1 MKVTDKSN
9 VFERLRGGE
18 VMSLEL
24 GCGPSKIDPRAIGI
38 DMLDFHGVDLV
49 GDIFE
54 ILAQFPDRS
63 VSSIYTAHFLEHVSD
78 LPKLLDEIGRILASS
93 GDLSIVVPHFSNP
106 FYYSDP
112 THKTPFGLYTMA
124 YFCEQSCFV
133 RSVPRYGFLVPL
145 ALQTVNLD
153 FKSYRPRYFRHAFKK
168 AFGAIFDSTMFLREF
183 YEENLC
189 WLVPCYE
196 IRYELTKI

>member
-24 GCGPSKIDPRAIGI
+24 GCGPSKIDPRAIGV
-38 DMLDFHGVDLV
+38 DMLDFYGVDLI

-78 LPKLLDEIGRILASS
+78 LPKLLDEIGRILALSAR
-93 GDLSIVVPHFSNP
+93 LSIVVPHFSNP

-124 YFCEQSCFV
+124 YFCKQTCFV
-133 RSVPRYGFLVPL
+133 RSVPQYGFSVPL
-145 ALQTVNLD
+145 ILHSVNLG
-153 FKSYRPRYFRHAFKK
+153 FKSYRPRYFRHALKR
-168 AFGAIFDSTMFLREF
+168 AFGAIFNSTMFLREF

-196 IRYELTKI
+196 IRYELSKA